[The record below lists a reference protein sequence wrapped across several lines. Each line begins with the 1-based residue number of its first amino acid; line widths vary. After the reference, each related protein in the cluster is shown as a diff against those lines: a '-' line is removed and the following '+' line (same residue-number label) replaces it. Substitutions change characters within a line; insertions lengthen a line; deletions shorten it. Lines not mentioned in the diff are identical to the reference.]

1 MAAVSATEFAKSFG
15 RYKEEAQREPVAIT
29 SYGRI
34 SGYFVS
40 AHEYEELRRLR
51 EFERRVYQLKD
62 LPKEVVDAIEASK
75 MDSAHN
81 HLNALLEDE

>member
-1 MAAVSATEFAKSFG
+1 MAAVSATEFAKCFG
-15 RYKEEAQREPVAIT
+15 RYEKEAQHEPVAIT

-75 MDSAHN
+75 MDSAHD
-81 HLNALLEDE
+81 HLNALLDDK

>member
-1 MAAVSATEFAKSFG
+1 MAAISATEFAKSFG

-75 MDSAHN
+75 MDSSHD
-81 HLNALLEDE
+81 HLNALLEDK

>member
-1 MAAVSATEFAKSFG
+1 MAAITATEFAKSFG

-75 MDSAHN
+75 MDSSHD
-81 HLNALLEDE
+81 HLNALLEDK

>member
-1 MAAVSATEFAKSFG
+1 MRRCRSRG
-15 RYKEEAQREPVAIT
+15 YKEEAQREPVAIT

-62 LPKEVVDAIEASK
+62 LPKEVVDALEGSK
-75 MDSAHN
+75 MDSAHD
-81 HLNALLEDE
+81 HLNALLEDK

>member
-1 MAAVSATEFAKSFG
+1 MSLW
-15 RYKEEAQREPVAIT
+15 QLP

-40 AHEYEELRRLR
+40 AHEYEELRRPR
-51 EFERRVYQLKD
+51 KFEHRVYQLKD

-75 MDSAHN
+75 MDSAHD
-81 HLNALLEDE
+81 HLNALLEDK

>member
-1 MAAVSATEFAKSFG
+1 MPAITATEFAKSFG

-40 AHEYEELRRLR
+40 AREYEELRRLR
-51 EFERRVYQLKD
+51 EFERRVYRLKG
-62 LPKEVVDAIEASK
+62 LPPEVAEAIKKAK
-75 MDSAHN
+75 MDSAYD
-81 HLNALLEDE
+81 HLNELLEDK

>member
-1 MAAVSATEFAKSFG
+1 MTAITATEFAKSFG

-40 AHEYEELRRLR
+40 AREYEELRRLR
-51 EFERRVYQLKD
+51 EFERRVYRLKG
-62 LPKEVVDAIEASK
+62 LPTEVAEAIKKAK
-75 MDSAHN
+75 MDSVHD
-81 HLNALLEDE
+81 HLNELLEDK